1 TLHQHK
7 QAHARLVITGAYRS
21 AFLAARQVSVYARYG
36 LVFYAQKV
44 FETTPFECLSNL
56 LLWNSILRAN
66 VTYGFYVNAL
76 KLYNKM
82 RKLGVFGDGFTF
94 PLIIRACALMVSVHL
109 CINLHNHVVH
119 MGFQNHLHVVNELIG
134 MYSKLRQMD
143 CARNLFNRMPARSYI
158 SWNTMVSGFELKCH
172 CDGAL
177 EMFRRMEFEGLEPN
191 LVTWTSLLSSHARC
205 GLLEEVMKLFGKMR
219 TRGIGATAE
228 ALAVVLSV
236 CSDLAWSD
244 MGMAIHGFVI
254 KGGFGDYLF
263 VKNALI
269 CLYGKHGLI
278 GDAKKLFLA
287 TVNKNSVS
295 WNALITSYADAFA
308 SQGREEES
316 LDLFR
321 QMQFA
326 KVMANSVTL
335 SSVLSVC
342 AESAAL
348 NLGREIH
355 GHAIKTLINKNI
367 LVENGLVNMY
377 TKCGTLK
384 EGYLV
389 FEKMDKK
396 DLISWNSMI
405 TGYGM
410 HGLGENALA
419 TFDQMIKS
427 GFKLDGVTFV
437 AVLSACSHSG
447 LIAEGCR
454 LFDMMIRENSIQPQ
468 MDHYSCMV
476 DLLGRAGLLQEASDI
491 VKNMPME
498 PNASVWGALLNSCRM
513 HRDTEIAEETA
524 SQVFGLNST
533 TVGYMLLSN
542 IYAAS
547 GRWEDSARVRVSAR
561 TKGLKKIPGQ
571 GWIQVK
577 KNVQMFS
584 AGNTIERDTY
594 EVYGILE
601 ELT

>member
-1 TLHQHK
+1 
-7 QAHARLVITGAYRS
+7 
-21 AFLAARQVSVYARYG
+21 
-36 LVFYAQKV
+36 
-44 FETTPFECLSNL
+44 
-56 LLWNSILRAN
+56 
-66 VTYGFYVNAL
+66 
-76 KLYNKM
+76 M

-158 SWNTMVSGFELKCH
+158 SWNTMVSGFVLNCY

-236 CSDLAWSD
+236 CSDLVWSD

-254 KGGFGDYLF
+254 KGGFGYYLF

-295 WNALITSYADAFA
+295 WNALITSYAESGLCDEALVILLQMKKSGSFPIVSPNVISWTAVISAFA

-524 SQVFGLNST
+524 SQVFGLNS
-533 TVGYMLLSN
+533 
-542 IYAAS
+542 
-547 GRWEDSARVRVSAR
+547 
-561 TKGLKKIPGQ
+561 
-571 GWIQVK
+571 
-577 KNVQMFS
+577 
-584 AGNTIERDTY
+584 
-594 EVYGILE
+594 
-601 ELT
+601 